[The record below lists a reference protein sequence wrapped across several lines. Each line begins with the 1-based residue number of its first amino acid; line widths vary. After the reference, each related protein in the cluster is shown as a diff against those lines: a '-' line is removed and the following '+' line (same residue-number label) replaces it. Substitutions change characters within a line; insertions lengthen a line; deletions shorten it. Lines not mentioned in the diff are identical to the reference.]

1 LNLKKG
7 FQNGEIGPVLF
18 SKRRDWACP
27 VFKTGEIGLDQFP
40 KVLSAALK
48 NFLSNKSKRFKLT
61 RFRELWVNYK
71 DFGNKRLRTPH
82 TNTKLK
88 GQL

>member
-1 LNLKKG
+1 VPKA
-7 FQNGEIGPVLF
+7 FEFEERF

-40 KVLSAALK
+40 KALSAPEK
-48 NFLSNKSKRFKLT
+48 NFLSNRSKRFKLT

-71 DFGNKRLRTPH
+71 DFGTKRQRTPH
-82 TNTKLK
+82 TNKIIK
-88 GQL
+88 DSCKNY